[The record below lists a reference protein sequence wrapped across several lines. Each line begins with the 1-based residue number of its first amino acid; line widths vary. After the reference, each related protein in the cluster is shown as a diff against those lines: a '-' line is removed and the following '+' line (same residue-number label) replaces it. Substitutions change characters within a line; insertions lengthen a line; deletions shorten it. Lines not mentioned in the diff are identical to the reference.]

1 AEGLRR
7 ETNGQQG
14 GQHDRAD
21 TQAPEGCGIH
31 DVHAVS
37 FSLAK
42 LLFRCEM
49 AVGRAEPADFDRTH
63 SITHTAAPAAFA
75 SWPRRCFRYRNAACS
90 ARRRA
95 TMHGRRCRV
104 SGHGDGL
111 PGNVMVMRGL
121 TTSVAPAPPA
131 RSRKTAWVTTARA
144 GTASPRP
151 RA

>member
-1 AEGLRR
+1 DRIEIDADADRERGIRRRRRHALAEGLRR

-75 SWPRRCFRYRNAACS
+75 SWPR
-90 ARRRA
+90 
-95 TMHGRRCRV
+95 
-104 SGHGDGL
+104 
-111 PGNVMVMRGL
+111 
-121 TTSVAPAPPA
+121 
-131 RSRKTAWVTTARA
+131 
-144 GTASPRP
+144 
-151 RA
+151 